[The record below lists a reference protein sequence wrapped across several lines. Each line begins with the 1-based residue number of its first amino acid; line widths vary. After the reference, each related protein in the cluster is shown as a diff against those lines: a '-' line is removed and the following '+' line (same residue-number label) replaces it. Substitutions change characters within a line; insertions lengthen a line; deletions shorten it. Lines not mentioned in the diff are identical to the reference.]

1 MACEVVSEVVE
12 AGVDANDENVSETFF
27 AVLEHLLMNG
37 LMEAGDVTD
46 TGFIPWPVD
55 PTEALSIIKAEW
67 RKLDEL
73 PNLGDVCWLN
83 NTALGD
89 ELGRNRAH
97 H

>member
-1 MACEVVSEVVE
+1 MACEVVSEIVE
-12 AGVDANDENVSETFF
+12 AGIEVDDESVPDLSF
-27 AVLEHLLMNG
+27 AILEHLLLNG

-46 TGFIPWPVD
+46 DGFVPWAVNPS
-55 PTEALSIIKAEW
+55 EALSIIKAEW

-89 ELGRNRAH
+89 EIGRKKAH

>member
-1 MACEVVSEVVE
+1 MACEIVSEIVE
-12 AGVDANDENVSETFF
+12 TGVAASDENISEMSF
-27 AVLEHLLMNG
+27 AILEHLLLNG

-46 TGFIPWPVD
+46 TEFIPWSVD
-55 PTEALSIIKAEW
+55 PMEALSIIKAEW
-67 RKLDEL
+67 RKLGEL

-89 ELGRNRAH
+89 ELGRKMAH

>member
-1 MACEVVSEVVE
+1 MACEIVSEVVE
-12 AGVDANDENVSETFF
+12 AGIEVNDESVSDLSF
-27 AVLEHLLMNG
+27 AILEHLLLNG
-37 LMEAGDVTD
+37 LMEAGDVTENR
-46 TGFIPWPVD
+46 FVPWAVD
-55 PTEALSIIKAEW
+55 PPEALNIIKAEW

-89 ELGRNRAH
+89 ELGRKRVH